1 MNKPIT
7 NGDYIR
13 SLSDEEIILRLD
25 ICPRTL
31 DFVGMCLD
39 EDCDVCQAEWLKCRT
54 REVKKMKRYKLAAIL
69 LVVAMLAATLTG
81 CKRVSTVEEEKEDD
95 TSMFVQV
102 EKTGIWKNVYN
113 KQTKVMY
120 AVSLGYSNYG
130 NFTLLVNADGSP
142 MLYDG

>member
-1 MNKPIT
+1 
-7 NGDYIR
+7 
-13 SLSDEEIILRLD
+13 
-25 ICPRTL
+25 
-31 DFVGMCLD
+31 
-39 EDCDVCQAEWLKCRT
+39 
-54 REVKKMKRYKLAAIL
+54 
-69 LVVAMLAATLTG
+69 
-81 CKRVSTVEEEKEDD
+81 VEEEKEDD